1 MHEVAAGFEMYR
13 DTVAVR
19 QFGKPVAEL
28 DEAERLELDNIIP
41 YKLTVDETAETAEAA
56 ESAEVV
62 EAE

>member
-1 MHEVAAGFEMYR
+1 MYR

-41 YKLTVDETAETAEAA
+41 YKLTVSEEAEPTAETAETAEAA